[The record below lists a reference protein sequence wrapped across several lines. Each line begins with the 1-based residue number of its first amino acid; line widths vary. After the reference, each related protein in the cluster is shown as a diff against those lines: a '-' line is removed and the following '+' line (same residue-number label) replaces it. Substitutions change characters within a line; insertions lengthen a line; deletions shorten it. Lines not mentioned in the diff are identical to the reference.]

1 MTENQPDGVGR
12 KELKAVGHRLCSEP
26 KALQRVKQ
34 KVGKNQAQ
42 TVKGEISERR
52 WQEDTATEVR
62 F

>member
-12 KELKAVGHRLCSEP
+12 KESKAVGHRLYSEP
-26 KALQRVKQ
+26 KALQRIKQ

-42 TVKGEISERR
+42 TVKGKISERR